1 VTVSFGEDDESFSE
15 NVGYVRRTIVLNRR
29 QGDTIAVDVQTTSWT
44 AQSGTDFVPWI
55 GTIVFG
61 PGDTS
66 FVISIEII
74 DDLVPETNKPY
85 AERYELFHIW
95 LSNPRRVPPTGR
107 DGAGVMAR
115 MVAQAA
121 TPQPLPPVL
130 LGDPSH
136 RAMYIQDDDF
146 PQPTIPAEVC
156 VLVLPTA
163 TPYTPTPFPTLPLAF
178 PTFRALPPYSQ
189 PTLAAG
195 SAITATAALT
205 QAATII
211 AAWAAPAAT
220 VSAWS
225 ATQFPAGGAAKGAAD
240 AQLLTAEIAKALGWL
255 TLFTMLGGPIAA
267 MLPALFI
274 QVTIRLSRPALRLV
288 RFVRRIFPR

>member
-1 VTVSFGEDDESFSE
+1 LD
-15 NVGYVRRTIVLNRR
+15 
-29 QGDTIAVDVQTTSWT
+29 SW
-44 AQSGTDFVPWI
+44 
-55 GTIVFG
+55 
-61 PGDTS
+61 
-66 FVISIEII
+66 
-74 DDLVPETNKPY
+74 
-85 AERYELFHIW
+85 ELFHVR
-95 LSNPRRVPPTGR
+95 LSDPRRIPDTGR
-107 DGAGVMAR
+107 AGAGVLAR
-115 MVAQAA
+115 LAGQQA
-121 TPQPLPPVL
+121 TPQALPPVL
-130 LGDPSH
+130 LGNHITHD
-136 RAMYIQDDDF
+136 AYIMDDDE

-156 VLVLPTA
+156 VLVLPSP

-225 ATQFPAGGAAKGAAD
+225 ATQFPEGGAAKGAED

-267 MLPALFI
+267 MLPALVI